1 MDKSF
6 LKSINILYVEDEDE
20 VRELTS
26 SFLSKFVNTMI
37 SACNG

>member
-26 SFLSKFVNTMI
+26 SFLSKVFVSNTNA
-37 SACNG
+37 SAV